1 MKSCCEHFSSDG
13 VYELKC
19 ESDGQCNWSVPSFT
33 LNKGRAQF
41 AAIPIPDD
49 NVDDVLDCP

>member
-1 MKSCCEHFSSDG
+1 MNYFSSDG

-41 AAIPIPDD
+41 AAIPIPED
-49 NVDDVLDCP
+49 NVDDVLDCR